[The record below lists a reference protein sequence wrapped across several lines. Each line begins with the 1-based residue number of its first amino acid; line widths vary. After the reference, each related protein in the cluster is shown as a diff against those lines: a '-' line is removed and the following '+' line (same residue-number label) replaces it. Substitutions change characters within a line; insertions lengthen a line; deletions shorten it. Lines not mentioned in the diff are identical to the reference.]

1 MKPLLPVFLVAS
13 FFAAGSQNVE
23 PPSNPSLTTEELKE
37 LIATAKSP
45 EDHRKIAAYYEDE
58 AKKLDAMKAG
68 HTEMGAEY
76 DKNPQR
82 YPSKL
87 ALGQHCRNLA
97 SYYGLAKQ
105 KALELAAMHKEMAK
119 QLEPPTN

>member
-1 MKPLLPVFLVAS
+1 MRVALFFLLIGS
-13 FFAAGSQNVE
+13 FFAPGAQDVKTPSQ
-23 PPSNPSLTTEELKE
+23 PSLTAKELKQ

-45 EDHRKIAAYYEDE
+45 EDHRRIAAYYQEE
-58 AKKLDAMKAG
+58 AKKLDAKKQE

-76 DKNPQR
+76 DRNPQR

-97 SYYGLAKQ
+97 GYYGLAEQ
-105 KALELAAMHKEMAK
+105 KALELAGMHEEMAK
-119 QLEPPTN
+119 RLETPAN